1 VSTIPDRIPPLDLLP
16 ELEELWTPLSEAAL
30 RVLRSGNYVLGPEV
44 EAFEREAAEYLG
56 VRHAVGLN
64 SGTDA
69 LLIGLRCIGVE
80 AGDEVITTP
89 FSFFA
94 TAEAISMVGAVPVFA
109 DIESSSLNI
118 DPAAVEEAVTDRT
131 VAVLPVHLF
140 GRPADMDA
148 IGQISHR
155 HGLQVLEDCAQ
166 SIGARLGDSATG
178 SIGQAGAFS
187 FYPTKNLGG
196 VGDGGLLT
204 TNDDRIFELA
214 RMLRNHGER
223 SRYNNEMLGYNS
235 RLDALQ
241 AALLRVKLGRLES
254 ANQGRRR
261 AAEFYG
267 ALVEGINGVSAPDVT
282 EGHVFHQ
289 YTVRVHDGLRDA
301 VRAALDAS
309 GIGTMVYY
317 PIPIHRLPVYAAC
330 YAGVRLPVA
339 EAAAGEVLSLPIWP
353 EIEESTQ
360 RRVIDALSRALDS
373 D

>member
-1 VSTIPDRIPPLDLLP
+1 VPPTPDRVPPLDLLP

-30 RVLRSGNYVLGPEV
+30 RVLRSGQYVLGPEV

-109 DIESSSLNI
+109 DIESSSFNI

-223 SRYNNEMLGYNS
+223 SR
-235 RLDALQ
+235 
-241 AALLRVKLGRLES
+241 
-254 ANQGRRR
+254 
-261 AAEFYG
+261 
-267 ALVEGINGVSAPDVT
+267 
-282 EGHVFHQ
+282 
-289 YTVRVHDGLRDA
+289 
-301 VRAALDAS
+301 
-309 GIGTMVYY
+309 
-317 PIPIHRLPVYAAC
+317 
-330 YAGVRLPVA
+330 
-339 EAAAGEVLSLPIWP
+339 
-353 EIEESTQ
+353 
-360 RRVIDALSRALDS
+360 
-373 D
+373 